1 VGMPV
6 AVVVVLGAEVVLV
19 LAVVLVLGA
28 VVVVLLL
35 DVVVEL
41 LVVGVAVAVLVE
53 LLVVVV
59 GAVVAVELL
68 VVGVVVGVVVAVVP
82 VDELVNDMPLV
93 AASLDSPHAESKP
106 IKASADAQRRALV
119 NFITILTRL
128 VSVRSDF
135 LASGSTPDKLS
146 LESDAWA
153 CCSM

>member
-1 VGMPV
+1 M
-6 AVVVVLGAEVVLV
+6 VLV

-28 VVVVLLL
+28 VVVVELVVLGVVVVVLLL

-106 IKASADAQRRALV
+106 IKASAEAQRRAFV
-119 NFITILTRL
+119 IFITILTRL
-128 VSVRSDF
+128 VSVPSDF

>member
-1 VGMPV
+1 
-6 AVVVVLGAEVVLV
+6 VVLV

-28 VVVVLLL
+28 VVVVELVVLGVVVVVLLL

-106 IKASADAQRRALV
+106 IKASAEAQRRAFV
-119 NFITILTRL
+119 IFITILTRL
-128 VSVRSDF
+128 VSVPSDF